1 MRRLRLRRLVIL
13 SVAGLLFALLNV
25 PAALAQ
31 PANDDFDTPTVI
43 SALPFTDSISTVD
56 ATTAGDDPF
65 CNSSEHTVW
74 YSFTPTQD
82 MQIRADTFGSD
93 YDTNLGVFTGSR
105 GNLSQVA
112 CAFFPPQVTFTAA
125 ADTTYF
131 FMVGSTFG
139 VPGGNL
145 VFNLTGPPANDE
157 LGGATPLTLN
167 TPVTQDTTLATS
179 APTDPTDCTFGPTHN
194 TVWFSFTPTVS
205 QPLNLDRDGSSYTG
219 VSSVLTD
226 LGSGP
231 VLIACGSRF
240 QNGLRFDAT
249 AGRTYFFM
257 DSGSFEGG
265 GQLRLTLSPGIIMT
279 VTADEAGTVSR
290 SGTAVVSGTL
300 ACNPASPPQGGAGSP
315 TLDIELR
322 QKISKTLVIEGSN
335 RLEIPC
341 PTTPTAWSVTI
352 IGDNGPFRKGR
363 AEVFVSGHG
372 CDQVGCANP
381 EVRQSVRLNWE

>member
-1 MRRLRLRRLVIL
+1 MAVVRSAAARLFTTGQIL
-13 SVAGLLFALLNV
+13 KKMTQPRAAVAAVHTARGASTERDGDQLEHSG
-25 PAALAQ
+25 
-31 PANDDFDTPTVI
+31 T
-43 SALPFTDSISTVD
+43 LPR
-56 ATTAGDDPF
+56 P
-65 CNSSEHTVW
+65 C
-74 YSFTPTQD
+74 
-82 MQIRADTFGSD
+82 
-93 YDTNLGVFTGSR
+93 
-105 GNLSQVA
+105 
-112 CAFFPPQVTFTAA
+112 QVTFNAA
-125 ADTTYF
+125 ANTTYF

-157 LGGATPLTLN
+157 LGGAAPLTLN

-179 APTDPTDCTFGPTHN
+179 APTDPTDCVFGATHN
-194 TVWFSFTPTVS
+194 TVWFSFTATAS
-205 QPLNLDRDGSSYTG
+205 EPLNLDRSGSNYGGRSA
-219 VSSVLTD
+219 VLTD

-231 VLIACGSRF
+231 VLIGCGF
-240 QNGLRFDAT
+240 GAGLRFDAT

-257 DSGSFEGG
+257 DSGFEEGG
-265 GQLRLTLSPGIIMT
+265 GQLQLTLRPGIIMT
-279 VTADEAGTVSR
+279 VTADPTGTVSR

-322 QKISKTLVIEGSN
+322 QKISKTLVIQGHN
-335 RLEIPC
+335 FLEIPC

-381 EVRQSVRLNWE
+381 EVRQSVRLTGKQTGLGWYGPVFTPARRPPQGPFD